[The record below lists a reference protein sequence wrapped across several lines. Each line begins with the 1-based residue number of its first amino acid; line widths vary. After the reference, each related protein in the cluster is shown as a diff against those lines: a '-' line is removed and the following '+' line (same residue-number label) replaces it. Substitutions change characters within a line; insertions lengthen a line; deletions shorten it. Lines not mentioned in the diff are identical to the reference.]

1 MASSLTRPS
10 YFRNI
15 TSNLAA
21 IPAWLVLL
29 VAYGVSMGWTIWIS
43 FTSSRVMPVNEFV
56 GLRQYERLWG
66 ELAWTTALT
75 NIFIYS
81 VLSIA
86 GSLILGFLL
95 AVAIDQRIRA
105 EGVFRTIFLYP
116 YAMSL
121 IVTGLAWKWIMD
133 PTLGLGK
140 VTRDFGMPWL
150 SFDWLVKPDTALY
163 VVIAAAIWQT
173 SGFVMAILLAGLR
186 GIDGD
191 LMKAARLDGIPL
203 IRFYLYVVI
212 PELRALIVA
221 AAVLLTIGAAKVYD
235 LVVALTGGGPGL
247 ATEVPARF
255 IMVRLF
261 LRQSIGQ
268 AAAASTIMLLIVLL
282 IALPWIYFQYIRTP
296 KSRGEKS

>member
-1 MASSLTRPS
+1 MANSATRPS
-10 YFRNI
+10 IFRNLI
-15 TSNLAA
+15 SNLAVV
-21 IPAWLVLL
+21 PAWAVLL
-29 VAYGVSMGWTIWIS
+29 VAYGVSMAWTIWIS
-43 FTSSRVMPVNEFV
+43 FTSSRVIPVNTFV
-56 GLRQYERLWG
+56 GLQQYERLWS
-66 ELAWTTALT
+66 EVAWTTALT
-75 NIFIYS
+75 NVLIYS
-81 VLSIA
+81 VLSIV

-95 AVAIDQRIRA
+95 AVAVDQRIRA
-105 EGVFRTIFLYP
+105 EGVFRTVFLYP

-140 VTRDFGMPWL
+140 VTRDLGLPWL
-150 SFDWLVKPDTALY
+150 SFDWLVKPDTAIY

-173 SGFVMAILLAGLR
+173 SGFVMAIMLAGLR

-191 LMKAARLDGIPL
+191 LMKAARLDGVPL
-203 IRFYLYVVI
+203 IKFYFYVVI
-212 PELRALIVA
+212 PELKALIVA

-235 LVVALTGGGPGL
+235 LVVALTDGGPGL

-282 IALPWIYFQYIRTP
+282 VALPWVYFQYIRSP
-296 KSRGEKS
+296 KSQGGQS